1 MELIGIAA
9 VIIAVLIGVN
19 LLFWIVSGIFSF
31 IIWLISTTISNIFTI
46 VAAGIAIYVILNI
59 I

>member
-1 MELIGIAA
+1 MELIGIVVA
-9 VIIAVLIGVN
+9 IIAVLIGVN
-19 LLFWIVSGIFSF
+19 LVFWIVSGIFSF

>member
-9 VIIAVLIGVN
+9 FIIIVLIGAN
-19 LLFWIVSGIFSF
+19 LVFWIVSGLLSF

-46 VAAGIAIYVILNI
+46 VAAGIAIYVIMNI